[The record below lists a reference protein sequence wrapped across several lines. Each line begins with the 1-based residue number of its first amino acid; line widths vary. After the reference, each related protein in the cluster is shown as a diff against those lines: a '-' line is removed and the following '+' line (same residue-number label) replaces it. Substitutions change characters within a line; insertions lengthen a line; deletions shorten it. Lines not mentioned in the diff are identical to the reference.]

1 MSKQRFAEHYVFA
14 GKAKPIM
21 LESIENQYHKI
32 GYIARSHGVQGE
44 VLIISEL
51 DAPTLFDSLD
61 LVRIENARGDLI
73 PARVESVR
81 VQEKHHRLSFFVKF
95 EHVTDRTQ
103 ADRLKQHAVF
113 ADRGQVE
120 HLLDRNDDKPADM
133 TSFEVRMDDRRI
145 GSVEEILH
153 NPAHPILQISTHNGE
168 QLLVPFVDEYVT
180 EVDEAHRQIHCRNLE
195 QLGKV

>member
-1 MSKQRFAEHYVFA
+1 
-14 GKAKPIM
+14 M

-61 LVRIENARGDLI
+61 LVRIENARGDLV

-81 VQEKHHRLSFFVKF
+81 VQEKHNRLSFFVKF

-103 ADRLKQHAVF
+103 ADRLKQYAVF
-113 ADRGQVE
+113 ADRDEVD
-120 HLLDRNDDKPADM
+120 HLLDHDGDGPVDM
-133 TSFEVRMDDRRI
+133 TSFEVRMNGSRI
-145 GSVEEILH
+145 GTVEEVLH
-153 NPAHPILQISTHNGE
+153 NPAHPILQISTRNRE
-168 QLLVPFVDEYVT
+168 QLLVPFVDEYVKG
-180 EVDEAHRQIHCRNLE
+180 VDEEHRQILCRNLE
-195 QLGKV
+195 QLGKL

>member
-1 MSKQRFAEHYVFA
+1 
-14 GKAKPIM
+14 M

-61 LVRIENARGDLI
+61 LVRIENARGDLV

-81 VQEKHHRLSFFVKF
+81 VQEKHNRLSFFVKF

-103 ADRLKQHAVF
+103 ADRLKQYTVF
-113 ADRGQVE
+113 ADRDQVE
-120 HLLDRNDDKPADM
+120 HLLERDDDPVDM
-133 TSFEVRMDDRRI
+133 TSFEVRMNDSRI
-145 GSVEEILH
+145 GTVEEVLY
-153 NPAHPILQISTHNGE
+153 NPAHPILQVSTRNRE

-180 EVDEAHRQIHCRNLE
+180 AVDEEHRQIHCRNLK
-195 QLGKV
+195 QLGDV